1 MISPESATALN
12 LALLG
17 AASLSGIAG
26 IATRRAS
33 LRNLGVWLAVLAF
46 AGQTSVLL
54 LGFHKTLPNGL
65 SLGAYSQLL
74 AWFVLLGGIMVWR
87 RLRQPTPL
95 LFSSPLCLALFALSL
110 PCLDTAVI
118 LPPSLQSSFYALHIG
133 ALFSSLGLLTIAF
146 FAGLLFL
153 FLEGRIKSKLRM
165 SGFWRDMPAISL
177 LDKINAFTVLTSF
190 PLYTLGILSGMVW
203 ARPVFGASVT
213 GDPKEVMSIAIW
225 LIFGVLFHNRLI
237 KNWKGRKPARWTV
250 LVFLLCLFSIVVV
263 NTIMNTHH
271 AFVRG

>member
-1 MISPESATALN
+1 MISPEAATTLN

-17 AASLSGIAG
+17 AASLSGVAG
-26 IATRRAS
+26 ISARRTF
-33 LRNLGVWLAVLAF
+33 LRNLGVRLAVLAF
-46 AGQTSVLL
+46 AGQTLMLL

-74 AWFVLLGGIMVWR
+74 AWFVLLGGIVVWR

-95 LFSSPLCLALFALSL
+95 LFASPLCFILFAVSL
-110 PCLDTAVI
+110 PCLDTAVT
-118 LPPSLQSSFYALHIG
+118 LPASLQSSFYALHVG

-153 FLEGRIKSKLRM
+153 HLEGRIKSKRRM
-165 SGFWRDMPAISL
+165 PGFWQDMPAISL
-177 LDKINAFTVLTSF
+177 LDKINALTVLASF
-190 PLYTLGILSGMVW
+190 PLYTLGVISGLIW
-203 ARPVFGASVT
+203 ARNVFGASVT

-225 LIFGVLFHNRLI
+225 LIFGVLFHNRLV

-250 LVFLLCLFSIVVV
+250 LVFSLCLFSIVVI
-263 NTIMNTHH
+263 NTIMNTYH

>member
-1 MISPESATALN
+1 MPSPESATVLN
-12 LALLG
+12 LAILG

-26 IATRRAS
+26 ISARNAFLRR
-33 LRNLGVWLAVLAF
+33 LGVSLTVLAF
-46 AGQTSVLL
+46 AGQTLMLL

-74 AWFVLLGGIMVWR
+74 AWFVLLGGIIVWR

-95 LFSSPLCLALFALSL
+95 LFSSPLCLALFAISL
-110 PCLDTAVI
+110 LCLDTAVT

-153 FLEGRIKSKLRM
+153 SLEGRIKNKQRM
-165 SGFWRDMPAISL
+165 PGFWQDMPAISL
-177 LDKINAFTVLTSF
+177 LDRINAFTVLAAF
-190 PLYTLGILSGMVW
+190 PLYTVGIISGLVW
-203 ARPVFGASVT
+203 AGPVFGASVT

-250 LVFLLCLFSIVVV
+250 LVFFLCLFSIVVV

>member
-26 IATRRAS
+26 VSARRAF
-33 LRNLGVWLAVLAF
+33 LRSLGVWLAVLAF
-46 AGQTSVLL
+46 AGQTLMLL

-65 SLGAYSQLL
+65 SLGAYSQML

-87 RLRQPTPL
+87 RLRQPSPL
-95 LFSSPLCLALFALSL
+95 LFSSPLCFALFAISL
-110 PCLDTAVI
+110 PCLDTAVV
-118 LPPSLQSSFYALHIG
+118 LPASIQSSFYALHIG

-153 FLEGRIKSKLRM
+153 FLEGRIKSKQRM
-165 SGFWRDMPAISL
+165 PGFWQDMPAISL

-190 PLYTLGILSGMVW
+190 PLYTLGIISGIVW

-225 LIFGVLFHNRLI
+225 LIFGVLFHNRLV

-250 LVFLLCLFSIVVV
+250 VVFLLCLFSIVVV